1 MAGAPIVFDGVWK
14 KFRRGERH
22 DSLRDLIPNYAKKLF
37 SRPKDTDL
45 QESEFWALR
54 DVSFEVK
61 QGQALGIIGQNG
73 AGKSTVLKL
82 LTKILKPTVGEARV
96 SGRVGALIEI
106 AAGFHQDLTGRENI
120 YLQGAIMGMRRRE
133 IQRHFDAIVEFSGL
147 EPFIDTPVKRYSS
160 GMNARLGFSIAA
172 HLEPSVLLIDE
183 VLAVGDVNF
192 QQKCYERLLEFRA
205 SGAAIAFVSH
215 NMQAVANLCDQSILL
230 RPSQSPIAGATS
242 DVLAHYFR
250 AFSVSHPDVDVA
262 AATLTDAQGRTV
274 DAPVAPDTMLTLRT
288 TLRVGKGFSN
298 FGVSLRVMRSDGLI
312 MFKGLSTADQ
322 ALPHDAEPGDTIE
335 TEITF
340 RASLLRGTYRVDL
353 SLFDATPHARWPEIV
368 IDGISTFTI
377 VERNRAAGCVELA
390 PTFTVTTSTAV
401 VR

>member
-1 MAGAPIVFDGVWK
+1 VAVSPIVFDHVWK

-22 DSLRDLIPNYAKKLF
+22 DSLRDLIPSYTRRLF
-37 SRPKDTDL
+37 SAPKDSEL
-45 QESEFWALR
+45 QDSEFWALR
-54 DVSFEVK
+54 DVSFEVP

-82 LTKILKPTVGEARV
+82 LTKILKPTIGEAKV
-96 SGRVGALIEI
+96 TGRVGALIEI
-106 AAGFHQDLTGRENI
+106 AAGFHQDLTGRENV

-133 IQRHFDAIVEFSGL
+133 IQQRFDAIVDFSGL

-215 NMQAVANLCDQSILL
+215 NMQAIANLCDQSILL
-230 RPSQSPIAGATS
+230 RPAQAPLAGATT
-242 DVLAHYFR
+242 DVLGHYFS
-250 AFSVSHPDVDVA
+250 AFSVSHPDLDVVSALLEDPDGNPVD
-262 AATLTDAQGRTV
+262 G
-274 DAPVAPDTMLTLRT
+274 PIKPDTVLTLRT
-288 TLRVGKGFSN
+288 TLRCPKGFSN
-298 FGVSLRVMRSDGLI
+298 FGVSLRIMRSDGLV

-322 ALPHDAEPGDTIE
+322 AEPHDVGPGDLMTANIR
-335 TEITF
+335 F

-353 SLFDATPHARWPEIV
+353 SVFDATPHARWPEIV
-368 IDGISTFTI
+368 IDGIATFTV

-390 PTFTVTTSTAV
+390 PSFDVTTTAPV
-401 VR
+401 TR